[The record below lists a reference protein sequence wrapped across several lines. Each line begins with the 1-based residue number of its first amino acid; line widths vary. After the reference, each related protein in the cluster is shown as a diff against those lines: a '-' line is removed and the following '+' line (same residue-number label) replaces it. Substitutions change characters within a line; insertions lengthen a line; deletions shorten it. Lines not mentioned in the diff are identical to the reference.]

1 MTTGVEHVDET
12 VARAGDIVVLLLI
25 LQGVG
30 DINLSVNILNT
41 KRSKSSR
48 KIRIGEAVRVG
59 LVKILIVSLD
69 PTGMKIRHEEKIVTT
84 GDAQGSAFVNGF
96 VCPVVRSIIDRNNG
110 VRAIDVW
117 VPA

>member
-59 LVKILIVSLD
+59 LLEILVISLD
-69 PTGMKIRHEEKIVTT
+69 VAGMKICYEEKIVAT
-84 GDAQGSAFVNGF
+84 GDAQGGAFVNGF
-96 VCPVVRSIIDRNNG
+96 VCPAVLPVIDRNNR

-117 VPA
+117 FP